1 MTKTTKVAAVLT
13 TAAMTTALIA
23 ATTASASATTASASA
38 AGAAAPWWSDPAT
51 CANPLTAVQRTVSGR
66 VVQVRYGTCG
76 GAQYGWGRI
85 LDYTGPEFIRFE
97 VDLNGDRVADDFST
111 YTAGSRNYT
120 QAYPTSSSPN
130 RAFRACYVVD
140 PNGTCTAG
148 NSTAWW

>member
-1 MTKTTKVAAVLT
+1 MTKTTKVAAALT
-13 TAAMTTALIA
+13 TAAMTAALIA
-23 ATTASASATTASASA
+23 ATTASASA

-51 CANPLTAVQRTVSGR
+51 CANPLTAVERTVDNR
-66 VVQVRYGTCG
+66 LVQVRYGNCG

-85 LDYTGPEFIRFE
+85 LNYTGPEFIRFE

-140 PNGTCTAG
+140 PHGTCTAG